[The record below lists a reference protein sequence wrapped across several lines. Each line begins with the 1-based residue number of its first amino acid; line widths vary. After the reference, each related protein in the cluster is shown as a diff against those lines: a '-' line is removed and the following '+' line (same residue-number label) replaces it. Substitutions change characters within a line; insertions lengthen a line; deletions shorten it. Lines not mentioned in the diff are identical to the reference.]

1 MSWQQSTYEKGNS
14 QTCSTR
20 LNSNLIIRKDGHGAA
35 LPTTTKDGITT
46 YSDIQPGYVI
56 EWAAKTESDGS
67 GKSDRVTARLVR
79 LNTVYLGSLIN
90 DATSTNPNASQDE
103 LISIIVEMADPGQL
117 MSIVSSQTV
126 ESGSDGTVSGILPT
140 AGAPPGPAMV
150 LIHYGYSSASE
161 TSDSSKMWNYWSG
174 EILEEIISIIIAGA
188 VCGAAVGAVGIS
200 GGLAAPVAMFGCSL
214 AISMAVAFCR
224 MGAQYAK
231 DAFGLI
237 DTNKHG
243 CTFPIGGH
251 NHTYAIAIGGDAGA
265 LEASAAAGLTTAAT
279 ESGLAKRQF
288 PIGKVII
295 GSFIAASAV
304 LLIYSSFGDAS

>member
-20 LNSNLIIRKDGHGAA
+20 LKSNLIIRKDGHGAA

-46 YSDIQPGYVI
+46 YSDIQPGYAI
-56 EWAAKTESDGS
+56 EWSAKTESDGS

-126 ESGSDGTVSGILPT
+126 CS
-140 AGAPPGPAMV
+140 
-150 LIHYGYSSASE
+150 
-161 TSDSSKMWNYWSG
+161 
-174 EILEEIISIIIAGA
+174 
-188 VCGAAVGAVGIS
+188 AAVGAVGLS
-200 GGLAAPVAMFGCSL
+200 GGAAAPVAAFGCSL

-304 LLIYSSFGDAS
+304 LLIYSSLGDAS